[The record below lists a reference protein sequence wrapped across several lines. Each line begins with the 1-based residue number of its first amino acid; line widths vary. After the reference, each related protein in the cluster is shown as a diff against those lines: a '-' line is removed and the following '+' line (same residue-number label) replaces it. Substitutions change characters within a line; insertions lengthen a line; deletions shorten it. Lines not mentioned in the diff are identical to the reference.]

1 MSVHPR
7 NTTNGLIVIAVW
19 RLIKCVFMFAVAIGA
34 ASLMHGEARDT
45 LLRWAHDLHLNP
57 DGWIVRTLLAHA
69 SALGPREIILLR
81 GVSFALGM
89 LYGVEGVGLALG
101 ERWAEW
107 LTVVATGLL
116 IPIEI
121 YEVLFHFSVLKLLVL
136 IGNVLIVAY
145 LVWLLRRTPGGALV
159 VGEKKD
165 PRTPLALRSGA

>member
-1 MSVHPR
+1 MSVHAR
-7 NTTNGLIVIAVW
+7 NRTTALVVIAVW
-19 RLIKCVFMFAVAIGA
+19 RLIKCAFMFAVAIGA

-57 DGWIVRTLLAHA
+57 DGWIVRSMLAQGIA
-69 SALGPREIILLR
+69 FGAAALF

-116 IPIEI
+116 IPIEV

-145 LVWLLRRTPGGALV
+145 LVWLLRRTIAGASV
-159 VGEKKD
+159 ARERKD
-165 PRTPLALRSGA
+165 PRAPLALRPGA

>member
-1 MSVHPR
+1 
-7 NTTNGLIVIAVW
+7 
-19 RLIKCVFMFAVAIGA
+19 
-34 ASLMHGEARDT
+34 
-45 LLRWAHDLHLNP
+45 
-57 DGWIVRTLLAHA
+57 
-69 SALGPREIILLR
+69 
-81 GVSFALGM
+81 M